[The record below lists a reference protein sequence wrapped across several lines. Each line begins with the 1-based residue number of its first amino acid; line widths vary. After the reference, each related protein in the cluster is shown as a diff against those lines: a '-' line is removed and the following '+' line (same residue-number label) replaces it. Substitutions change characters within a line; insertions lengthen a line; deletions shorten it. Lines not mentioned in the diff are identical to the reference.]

1 MRKISLVFAIVY
13 SCVLV
18 SPLFAEVN
26 IELLEQKY
34 PKCENE
40 NYRHEC
46 FDEIVYAN
54 VKEIGYFRNNSLW
67 DGQYFQDDILSFEY
81 VDGEQILKSLLLRL
95 DTS

>member
-1 MRKISLVFAIVY
+1 MRKISLLFGIVY

-26 IELLEQKY
+26 IELLKQKY

-46 FDEIVYAN
+46 FDVILFSN
-54 VKEIGYFRNNSLW
+54 VKEEGYFRNNALW
-67 DGQYFQDDILSFEY
+67 DGQYFQDDILS
-81 VDGEQILKSLLLRL
+81 IN
-95 DTS
+95 